1 MKINETGRI
10 NPINTYQKQGE
21 ARVTESART
30 RKTDQVQISEEAKAM
45 LASRQPESAERKQ
58 RIQELKNEVASGKYH
73 VDADKLADKMWEF
86 LK

>member
-10 NPINTYQKQGE
+10 NPIHTYQKQGE
-21 ARVTESART
+21 GRISESART

-58 RIQELKNEVASGKYH
+58 RIQELKNEVASGTYH
-73 VDADKLADKMWEF
+73 VDAGKIADKLWDF